1 MKTKNLFLILGII
14 FLFVSLTGAK
24 DFNIFNSSLTSQSY
38 FLVNGTTGLVYA
50 NGQLVGSGT
59 LNSTGWNSTGAKVF
73 LANTSAYVGIGT
85 TSPTSIL
92 HLKGTNPT
100 LNIEASG
107 TTDNPG
113 IVLARTSIAGNI
125 GSKIWLD
132 NTNGNLYIDNWY
144 DATNGNIYLRTRT
157 YGTPVN
163 AMTILGSGNVGIGTT
178 TPGNNLSVQQLAGTG
193 GPSLAAVNW
202 KSPSYNLGYLGA
214 ENGSY
219 NSGAIYIYKDGAS
232 NTVLS
237 GNGNSYLMGGKVGIG
252 KTAPSYT
259 LDVVGDVNA
268 YRLLINGTAVGTGS
282 ITGTGTAWYI
292 PMWNGTTSL
301 NNSAIFQNGSNIGI
315 GTTGTN
321 EKLTVNGDLVVLG
334 QDIYMVQD
342 GAANSNNEYISFNDS
357 AILNSGGAFS
367 FFADAA
373 RGGSWTLPTA
383 AISAKDAYFAGN
395 VGIGTTLPATTLD
408 VNGNTYLRSTT
419 YLGENQTLGSYG
431 GNNGRLR
438 FSNLDG
444 LSIYN
449 SGGEIVRFSTGG
461 NVGIGTTAPS
471 EILDIEKTTS
481 ANIRMYDKA
490 TAAWFLKATTHFDI
504 LRGSTNMLHLDNTGN
519 IGIGTT
525 SPGSKLEIIGNETHI
540 SGDLV
545 GTDAILRLYNEWSS
559 DTAEKGATIV
569 FEDKYLG
576 ATRTTRAA
584 IKGGTQTAGNTA
596 NGFLSFYTDS
606 GSANSMQERMR
617 IDSSGNVG
625 IGTVLPTVKLDVA
638 GVINATNLLING
650 SSVLTSYTETDPK
663 WTANLTSGLSQNL
676 NMNGK
681 NIIGI
686 QNVTSTSDAVFPHL
700 VLDSTGSGDDWLSQG
715 AYISLGES
723 GDLGAAALHMTYV
736 GNGLSYIGSG
746 AVTSGIPG
754 ASYLRF
760 DYDSDEIYSPDN
772 LQVGTLD
779 TGNGN
784 MYLGNAA
791 VANGDTDSIP
801 TGDQVYDFVGSNPFA
816 FYNSTNLPSRISGSG
831 TAWYI
836 PMWNGTTSLNN
847 SGIYQSAGNVGIGT
861 TSSQGKLH
869 LYQVAGS
876 SNLVLESDDTT
887 PIAGDDLGQIDWYNP
902 NSGGNVRARI
912 LGEADGTW
920 SGGYYATRISF
931 WTNNVGTTLSEK
943 MRIDNSGNVGIGT
956 TSPEFKLDV
965 VGNVNA
971 YNLLINGTAVST
983 TTGTLTGTGTAW
995 YIPMW
1000 NGTTSLNNSAVT
1012 QNGSNVGIGT
1022 TAPGFKLDVSGTT
1035 RVSGTTLRV
1044 QTGTSSLTGQM
1055 DFGNADTLAGYDSS
1069 IFKIR
1074 TWDSVDYYE
1083 AMRVDGTNHRTILAA
1098 TEGNVGIGTTAP
1110 TVKLDVAGVIN
1121 ATNLLIN
1128 GTAVSTTT
1136 GTLTGTG
1143 TAWYIPMWNG
1153 TTSLNNSAVTQNGSN
1168 VGIGTT
1174 SLNSKFTIYG
1184 TAGDWGSNLQMFDN
1198 TGVYNSRISVASD
1211 GLLFRNFYANS
1222 TNDAIAYSFRN
1233 SNDGKLVTIKGGGN
1247 VGIGTTAP
1255 TQKLDVIGNV
1265 NVTGDVYPSTA
1276 YTRNLGLSGNRW
1288 GAFYTY
1294 NADISNLLTVGGNTN
1309 IGNGDFFVNVTSE
1322 RVGIGTT
1329 APGQIVSI
1337 NGVSNSITPVIEY
1350 QVDGSTKGYIGA
1362 AASTG
1367 GIINGAVSGDLV
1379 LRSQGQKIM
1388 FSTDSGTT
1396 AQMMINGSGYVGIG
1410 TTSSF
1415 LGKLTVIQSGGNE
1428 GIYVNSSGTGAV
1440 GVYGIG
1446 GASVSS
1452 TGITGT
1458 SGGVGVR
1465 GFGGEIG
1472 INGDGSSYG
1481 VEAYG
1486 GQYGVYAE
1494 GVSSFDVYA
1503 PNNGVGPFTGGHEAK
1518 LSNGLSTKFKPGMIV
1533 SVTGESQKKIENG
1546 TVAISSTLPTVKLSE
1561 IANDKKILGV
1571 FVKTISLSKDHWYVN
1586 LSKPEDKFGIINALG
1601 DGRVLV
1607 TDINGNIEAGD
1618 YITTS
1623 NIAGYGMKQNDDLV
1637 HSYTLGKA
1645 TEDVEWETVKDTVT
1659 YNGKKYKVYLIG
1671 VVYTSG

>member
-282 ITGTGTAWYI
+282 I
-292 PMWNGTTSL
+292 
-301 NNSAIFQNGSNIGI
+301 
-315 GTTGTN
+315 
-321 EKLTVNGDLVVLG
+321 
-334 QDIYMVQD
+334 
-342 GAANSNNEYISFNDS
+342 
-357 AILNSGGAFS
+357 
-367 FFADAA
+367 
-373 RGGSWTLPTA
+373 
-383 AISAKDAYFAGN
+383 
-395 VGIGTTLPATTLD
+395 
-408 VNGNTYLRSTT
+408 
-419 YLGENQTLGSYG
+419 
-431 GNNGRLR
+431 
-438 FSNLDG
+438 
-444 LSIYN
+444 
-449 SGGEIVRFSTGG
+449 
-461 NVGIGTTAPS
+461 
-471 EILDIEKTTS
+471 
-481 ANIRMYDKA
+481 
-490 TAAWFLKATTHFDI
+490 
-504 LRGSTNMLHLDNTGN
+504 
-519 IGIGTT
+519 
-525 SPGSKLEIIGNETHI
+525 
-540 SGDLV
+540 
-545 GTDAILRLYNEWSS
+545 
-559 DTAEKGATIV
+559 
-569 FEDKYLG
+569 
-576 ATRTTRAA
+576 
-584 IKGGTQTAGNTA
+584 
-596 NGFLSFYTDS
+596 
-606 GSANSMQERMR
+606 
-617 IDSSGNVG
+617 
-625 IGTVLPTVKLDVA
+625 
-638 GVINATNLLING
+638 
-650 SSVLTSYTETDPK
+650 
-663 WTANLTSGLSQNL
+663 
-676 NMNGK
+676 
-681 NIIGI
+681 
-686 QNVTSTSDAVFPHL
+686 
-700 VLDSTGSGDDWLSQG
+700 
-715 AYISLGES
+715 
-723 GDLGAAALHMTYV
+723 
-736 GNGLSYIGSG
+736 
-746 AVTSGIPG
+746 
-754 ASYLRF
+754 
-760 DYDSDEIYSPDN
+760 
-772 LQVGTLD
+772 
-779 TGNGN
+779 
-784 MYLGNAA
+784 
-791 VANGDTDSIP
+791 
-801 TGDQVYDFVGSNPFA
+801 
-816 FYNSTNLPSRISGSG
+816 
-831 TAWYI
+831 
-836 PMWNGTTSLNN
+836 
-847 SGIYQSAGNVGIGT
+847 
-861 TSSQGKLH
+861 
-869 LYQVAGS
+869 
-876 SNLVLESDDTT
+876 
-887 PIAGDDLGQIDWYNP
+887 
-902 NSGGNVRARI
+902 
-912 LGEADGTW
+912 
-920 SGGYYATRISF
+920 
-931 WTNNVGTTLSEK
+931 
-943 MRIDNSGNVGIGT
+943 
-956 TSPEFKLDV
+956 
-965 VGNVNA
+965 
-971 YNLLINGTAVST
+971 
-983 TTGTLTGTGTAW
+983 
-995 YIPMW
+995 
-1000 NGTTSLNNSAVT
+1000 
-1012 QNGSNVGIGT
+1012 
-1022 TAPGFKLDVSGTT
+1022 
-1035 RVSGTTLRV
+1035 
-1044 QTGTSSLTGQM
+1044 
-1055 DFGNADTLAGYDSS
+1055 
-1069 IFKIR
+1069 
-1074 TWDSVDYYE
+1074 
-1083 AMRVDGTNHRTILAA
+1083 
-1098 TEGNVGIGTTAP
+1098 
-1110 TVKLDVAGVIN
+1110 
-1121 ATNLLIN
+1121 
-1128 GTAVSTTT
+1128 
-1136 GTLTGTG
+1136 TGTG

-1465 GFGGEIG
+1465 GFG
-1472 INGDGSSYG
+1472 
-1481 VEAYG
+1481 
-1486 GQYGVYAE
+1486 
-1494 GVSSFDVYA
+1494 
-1503 PNNGVGPFTGGHEAK
+1503 
-1518 LSNGLSTKFKPGMIV
+1518 
-1533 SVTGESQKKIENG
+1533 
-1546 TVAISSTLPTVKLSE
+1546 
-1561 IANDKKILGV
+1561 
-1571 FVKTISLSKDHWYVN
+1571 
-1586 LSKPEDKFGIINALG
+1586 
-1601 DGRVLV
+1601 
-1607 TDINGNIEAGD
+1607 
-1618 YITTS
+1618 
-1623 NIAGYGMKQNDDLV
+1623 
-1637 HSYTLGKA
+1637 
-1645 TEDVEWETVKDTVT
+1645 
-1659 YNGKKYKVYLIG
+1659 
-1671 VVYTSG
+1671 